1 WVDDSLPTGAVAGT
15 DGGDKWSW
23 VGSNPTPFAGK
34 LANQSTVAAGLH
46 QHFFTS
52 AAQTLT
58 VNTGDVLFAYVN
70 IDPNNL
76 PSEIMLQ
83 WNDGSWE
90 HRAFWGADNI
100 DYGTSGTAGRAYMGG
115 LPTAGQWVLLQVPA
129 SQVGLEGSTV
139 SGMAFS
145 QYYGSATWDY

>member
-1 WVDDSLPTGAVAGT
+1 
-15 DGGDKWSW
+15 
-23 VGSNPTPFAGK
+23 
-34 LANQSTVAAGLH
+34 
-46 QHFFTS
+46 
-52 AAQTLT
+52 
-58 VNTGDVLFAYVN
+58 
-70 IDPNNL
+70 
-76 PSEIMLQ
+76 IMLQ

-145 QYYGSATWDY
+145 QYYGSATWDYAGKAAAVVTNALPTNSVDTNTVTSGGTNSVPSGGTNNVPTTGGTNDVPTTGGTNDVPTTGTNNPPVTSTNAPLAAVTN